1 MGRIPDELRKT
12 IAANIR
18 AERVKNFPGRGGG
31 KKCAEAFSHY
41 IGRNVSPQQW
51 SPWERGMRTPDEA
64 RLEQIAQFFE
74 VSVEYLRR
82 TKNLQDL
89 SFDEFYAGIRNPRNR
104 QESDSDASGGSNP
117 YSDVFGEM
125 PPPTFS
131 AKTEMSVPDDASTPP
146 PVFGMKEARRL
157 AVERFCQSLYQMIL
171 LGIKI
176 EVGVAWP
183 ELDKKYD
190 VVGAGGR
197 TCDQ

>member
-1 MGRIPDELRKT
+1 MSEGKNMGKIPNELREA
-12 IAANIR
+12 IANNIKI
-18 AERVKNFPGRGGG
+18 ERMKKFQGRGSG
-31 KKCAEAFSHY
+31 KRCAESF
-41 IGRNVSPQQW
+41 GVSPQQW

>member
-1 MGRIPDELRKT
+1 MGKIPNELREA
-12 IAANIR
+12 IANNIKI
-18 AERVKNFPGRGGG
+18 ERMKKFQGRGSG
-31 KKCAEAFSHY
+31 KRCAESF
-41 IGRNVSPQQW
+41 GVSPQQW

-64 RLEQIAQFFE
+64 RLEQITQFFD

-89 SFDEFYAGIRNPRNR
+89 SYSEFYAGIRNPRSSAESV
-104 QESDSDASGGSNP
+104 QEQSADTNP
-117 YSDVFGEM
+117 YADVFGEM
-125 PPPTFS
+125 PSPTFS
-131 AKTEMSVPDDASTPP
+131 ARTEMSVPGETSSPP

-183 ELDKKYD
+183 DIDKKYEAM
-190 VVGAGGR
+190 GAGGAPADR
-197 TCDQ
+197 